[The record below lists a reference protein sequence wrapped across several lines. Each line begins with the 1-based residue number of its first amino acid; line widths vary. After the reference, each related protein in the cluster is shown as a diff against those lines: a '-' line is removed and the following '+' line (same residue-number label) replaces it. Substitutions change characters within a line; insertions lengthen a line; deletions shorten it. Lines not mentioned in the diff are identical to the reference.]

1 VVERSAS
8 FDSFSRAQPPL
19 VLGQFLAGEIQA
31 SRNTW
36 RFVLTGAA
44 TYLDGLNQEQRSAVE
59 HGVTGDSTA
68 GPASSRASLAAP
80 IGRLPMSI
88 ERNMF
93 WKAEVRQM
101 LAGEGWAG
109 RGGGKA
115 QKIFSQ
121 QVRFADRA
129 SAASRS
135 DRQEN
140 REARTM
146 PTLGA
151 RSFGGSRTDGA

>member
-1 VVERSAS
+1 
-8 FDSFSRAQPPL
+8 
-19 VLGQFLAGEIQA
+19 VLGQFLAVEIQA

-109 RGGGKA
+109 RGEREGAKNF
-115 QKIFSQ
+115 Q
-121 QVRFADRA
+121 
-129 SAASRS
+129 SA
-135 DRQEN
+135 
-140 REARTM
+140 
-146 PTLGA
+146 G
-151 RSFGGSRTDGA
+151 SFCGSRQRGL